1 MDAASSFCAASSLVI
16 FSVLY
21 HGLYLMGRKVFPYK
35 TALKSLQYI
44 SLCYRGIHKSAT
56 QWSESLDATC
66 CSPTSSTVSPTWIT
80 GTDLRL

>member
-56 QWSESLDATC
+56 Q
-66 CSPTSSTVSPTWIT
+66 
-80 GTDLRL
+80 